1 MSLELL
7 IALTSI
13 LVVSVPVILGVS
25 LHCVWRGYHRLAGEL
40 HTTRDRLQQAEQEL
54 SALCSASVGT
64 GNHVVKLEHQVQR
77 MVDRQ
82 DMLELRTSS
91 DRPYQQASQM
101 VNKGADISE
110 LVDRCGLT
118 RGEAELLVM
127 MQRGA
132 A

>member
-7 IALTSI
+7 FSLTSALLVAI
-13 LVVSVPVILGVS
+13 LVFLGIW
-25 LHCVWRGYHRLAGEL
+25 LQRAWRGYHRLAGEL
-40 HTTRDRLQQAEQEL
+40 HITRDRLQRAEQEL

-64 GNHVVKLEHQVQR
+64 GNHVVKLEQQVQR

-82 DMLELRTSS
+82 DMLELRTSG

-110 LVDRCGLT
+110 LVDSCGLT
-118 RGEAELLVM
+118 RGEAELLIM

>member
-1 MSLELL
+1 MAVEQL
-7 IALTSI
+7 IALIFIPVLLMT
-13 LVVSVPVILGVS
+13 VILGVS
-25 LHCVWRGYHRLAGEL
+25 LHRVWRGYHRLAGEL

-54 SALCSASVGT
+54 GALCSASVGA
-64 GNHVVKLEHQVQR
+64 GSHVVRLEQQVQR

-82 DMLELRTSS
+82 DMLELRTGGE
-91 DRPYQQASQM
+91 RPYRQASQL
-101 VNKGADISE
+101 VNKGADIGE